1 MDQKF
6 SYDYTGIKF
15 KFYAPTTIK
24 TVKDGDEWIIKGYA
38 ATSDLD
44 RQGDVITPEALKA
57 AAEDLKKNTTVF
69 YEHKHDQPPVGKV
82 LDAGVDKGG
91 LWVEVLISKTRADI
105 WQLIQEGILN
115 KFSIG
120 GKVISSQ
127 QKSLDGIN
135 YNLITKMELFE
146 VSIVGLPAN
155 VNATFSEKSIVW
167 SIRKAAEKKEKLN
180 AALEIIEGGETKVA
194 EEKKEEKKIEEPIKE
209 EKKEDAKVE
218 QTGEQKET
226 EKAIDAPVA
235 GLEKKEEVI
244 PAAEEKKE
252 EVIVEK
258 KEEVKAEEVKPE
270 LTKEEIKAEV
280 KEEVVEKKEATV
292 KTAEEAA
299 LAARAVAVGL
309 PETATLAEV
318 EAAEAAAQEPE
329 TIDLE
334 AELNGIKATLAT
346 ILTAIEAL
354 KVKAE
359 VVPVTKEASMKIED
373 VQEVVVKAL
382 EEKLGKI
389 RLVPSRKGT
398 IVKLSKDMEEEG
410 NEDLNTLM
418 DETKFKA
425 LPEAKQRE
433 LIRKGLTS
441 VILQ

>member
-24 TVKDGDEWIIKGYA
+24 TVSGDDWIIRGYA

-44 RQGDVITPEALKA
+44 RQGDVIAPDALKV

-91 LWVEVLISKTRADI
+91 LWVEVMISKTRPDI

-120 GKVISSQ
+120 GKVVSSQ
-127 QKSLDGIN
+127 QKSEAGVN
-135 YNLITKMELFE
+135 YNFITKMELFE

-155 VNATFSEKSIVW
+155 ANATFKEKSIVW

-180 AALEIIEGGETKVA
+180 EALNIIEGGETKVA
-194 EEKKEEKKIEEPIKE
+194 DEKKVEDKKEEVKEETKVEETKAEQAGEVKVEKKEE
-209 EKKEDAKVE
+209 V
-218 QTGEQKET
+218 
-226 EKAIDAPVA
+226 PVA

-244 PAAEEKKE
+244 PPAE
-252 EVIVEK
+252 VVLEK
-258 KEEVKAEEVKPE
+258 KEEVKPE
-270 LTKEEIKAEV
+270 ITKEEIKSEV
-280 KEEVVEKKEATV
+280 KAEVVEKKEATV
-292 KTAEEAA
+292 PTAEEAA

-309 PETATLAEV
+309 PATATLAEV
-318 EAAEAAAQEPE
+318 EAKEAEVAAEPE

-334 AELNGIKATLAT
+334 AELKEIKDTLAT
-346 ILTAIEAL
+346 ILTALSEL
-354 KVKAE
+354 KTKAE
-359 VVPVTKEASMKIED
+359 AKPLEKTEVVKEASLKLED
-373 VQEVVVKAL
+373 IQGIVVKAL
-382 EEKLGKI
+382 EDKLGKI

-398 IVKLSKDMEEEG
+398 IVKLTKDLEQEG
-410 NEDLNTLM
+410 DEDLNTLM
-418 DETKFKA
+418 DEEKFKL
-425 LPEAKQRE
+425 LPKDKQQE